1 MSNCLAQPLSNRVQA
16 AHPCLRKPPIGC
28 SDGLSPNFVAAV
40 IGVEY
45 GMARTSFD
53 LVEPYIPSLRRY
65 ALVLLRYDEQ
75 RADDLVQDCLLRA
88 LSRWHLWRHP
98 GNLRGWLFTILHNI
112 YVNDVAR
119 AASRP
124 DVVEIQDYFPAMA
137 VPANQTHS
145 IQLKEA
151 VRAIQG
157 LPDTQRQTLLLVTME
172 GFSYDETAEITG
184 VPIGTV
190 MSRLSRARDKVR
202 EEVSGEDRT
211 RGRSAT

>member
-1 MSNCLAQPLSNRVQA
+1 M
-16 AHPCLRKPPIGC
+16 G
-28 SDGLSPNFVAAV
+28 
-40 IGVEY
+40 
-45 GMARTSFD
+45 RTSFD
-53 LVEPYIPSLRRY
+53 RVEPHIQSLRRY
-65 ALVLLRYDEQ
+65 ALVLLRHDDQ

-124 DVVEIQDYFPAMA
+124 EVIEIQDYFSAMA
-137 VPANQTHS
+137 VPPDQIDS
-145 IQLKEA
+145 IQLREVA
-151 VRAIQG
+151 TAIQE

-172 GFSYDETAEITG
+172 GFSYGETAEITG

-202 EEVSGEDRT
+202 ESVAGEDRT
-211 RGRSAT
+211 QGRSVT

>member
-1 MSNCLAQPLSNRVQA
+1 MR
-16 AHPCLRKPPIGC
+16 
-28 SDGLSPNFVAAV
+28 
-40 IGVEY
+40 
-45 GMARTSFD
+45 RTSFD
-53 LVEPYIPSLRRY
+53 LVEPHIPSLRRY
-65 ALVLLRYDEQ
+65 ALVLLRHDEQ

-88 LSRWHLWRHP
+88 MSRWHLWRHP

-119 AASRP
+119 AAARP

-145 IQLKEA
+145 IQLREV

-157 LPDTQRQTLLLVTME
+157 LPDTQRQTLLLVTLE

-202 EEVSGEDRT
+202 DEVSGEHRA
-211 RGRSAT
+211 RERSST

>member
-1 MSNCLAQPLSNRVQA
+1 MR
-16 AHPCLRKPPIGC
+16 
-28 SDGLSPNFVAAV
+28 
-40 IGVEY
+40 
-45 GMARTSFD
+45 RTSFD

-65 ALVLLRYDEQ
+65 ALVLLRHDEQ

-88 LSRWHLWRHP
+88 MSRWHLWRHP

-119 AASRP
+119 AAARP

-145 IQLKEA
+145 IQLREV
-151 VRAIQG
+151 VRAIQD
-157 LPDTQRQTLLLVTME
+157 LPDTQRQTLLLVTLE

-202 EEVSGEDRT
+202 KEVSGDPHA

>member
-1 MSNCLAQPLSNRVQA
+1 MAQPLSNHVQA
-16 AHPCLRKPPIGC
+16 AHPCRRKPPIGGG
-28 SDGLSPNFVAAV
+28 DEISPNFVVAA
-40 IGVEY
+40 IRVEHD
-45 GMARTSFD
+45 MRRTSFD

-65 ALVLLRYDEQ
+65 ALVLLRHDEQ

-88 LSRWHLWRHP
+88 MSRWHLWRHP

-119 AASRP
+119 AAARP

-137 VPANQTHS
+137 VPASQTHS
-145 IQLKEA
+145 IQLREV
-151 VRAIQG
+151 VRAIQD
-157 LPDTQRQTLLLVTME
+157 LPDTQRQTLLLVTLE

-184 VPIGTV
+184 VQIGTV

-202 EEVSGEDRT
+202 KEVSGDPHA

>member
-1 MSNCLAQPLSNRVQA
+1 
-16 AHPCLRKPPIGC
+16 
-28 SDGLSPNFVAAV
+28 
-40 IGVEY
+40 
-45 GMARTSFD
+45 MARTSFD

-112 YVNDVAR
+112 YVNVVAR

-151 VRAIQG
+151 VRAI
-157 LPDTQRQTLLLVTME
+157 
-172 GFSYDETAEITG
+172 
-184 VPIGTV
+184 
-190 MSRLSRARDKVR
+190 
-202 EEVSGEDRT
+202 
-211 RGRSAT
+211 